1 MGLLPSDE
9 KQQKKLL
16 LGLVPLL
23 ILLAYWYVFHGDR
36 KAEVET
42 ARTRL
47 EALERNNNTAR
58 AIASQGSSQ
67 DLARRLELY
76 EEHMERL
83 EQLIPSG
90 EEVPDLL
97 NMIATRAEGTRVQL
111 ALMRPEED
119 VASDFYRRVTYE
131 MGVIGRYH
139 DVSRFLSE
147 VGSLPRIVTPIDL
160 TLRRRERD
168 SSSSELEAS
177 FRIETYVLPQ
187 PGEASPAP
195 AGAPAGGQGARR

>member
-16 LGLVPLL
+16 IGLIPLL
-23 ILLAYWYVFHGDR
+23 LLLAYWYVFHGD
-36 KAEVET
+36 KAAEVEGM
-42 ARTRL
+42 RTRL
-47 EALERNNNTAR
+47 EELERNNTTAR
-58 AIASQGSSQ
+58 TIASQGSAR

-76 EEHMERL
+76 EEHMGRL

-90 EEVPDLL
+90 EEVPELL
-97 NMIATRAEGTRVQL
+97 NMIATRAEGTGVQL
-111 ALMRPEED
+111 ALMRPEDD

-139 DVSRFLSE
+139 DVARFLSE

-160 TLRRRERD
+160 SLARRNREGA
-168 SSSSELEAS
+168 SSQLQAS

-187 PGEASPAP
+187 PGDSVAAAP
-195 AGAPAGGQGARR
+195 TPRGR

>member
-1 MGLLPSDE
+1 MALLPSDPA
-9 KQQKKLL
+9 QQKKLL
-16 LGLVPLL
+16 IGLVPLIL
-23 ILLAYWYVFHGDR
+23 LLAYWYLFHGD
-36 KAEVET
+36 KATEVET
-42 ARTRL
+42 MRTRL
-47 EALERNNNTAR
+47 ESLEQNNNTAR
-58 AIASQGSSQ
+58 AIASQGSAQ

-119 VASDFYRRVTYE
+119 VASEFYRRVTYE
-131 MGVIGRYH
+131 MGVIGQYH
-139 DVSRFLSE
+139 DVGRFLSE

-168 SSSSELEAS
+168 GSSSELEAS

-187 PGEASPAP
+187 PGDSVGAPAP
-195 AGAPAGGQGARR
+195 AAGGRPG

>member
-16 LGLVPLL
+16 IGLIPLL
-23 ILLAYWYVFHGDR
+23 LLLAYWYLFHGD
-36 KAEVET
+36 KAAAVTEMQ
-42 ARTRL
+42 TRL
-47 EALERNNNTAR
+47 ETLERNNNTAR
-58 AIASQGSSQ
+58 AIASQGSAQ
-67 DLARRLELY
+67 DLSRRLELY

-119 VASDFYRRVTYE
+119 VASEFYRRVTYE

-139 DVSRFLSE
+139 DVGRFLSE

-160 TLRRRERD
+160 TLRRRDRD
-168 SSSSELEAS
+168 GTNSELEAS

-187 PGEASPAP
+187 PGDSMAAP
-195 AGAPAGGQGARR
+195 ASAPGRGAR

>member
-16 LGLVPLL
+16 IGIVPLL
-23 ILLAYWYVFHGDR
+23 LLLGYWYLFHGD
-36 KAEVET
+36 KAAEVDT
-42 ARTRL
+42 MRTRL
-47 EALERNNNTAR
+47 EALEQNNNTAR
-58 AIASQGSSQ
+58 AIASQGSAQ
-67 DLARRLELY
+67 DLERRLELY

-90 EEVPDLL
+90 EEVPELL
-97 NMIATRAEGTRVQL
+97 NMIATRAQNSRVQL

-119 VASDFYRRVTYE
+119 VASEFYRRVTYE
-131 MGVIGRYH
+131 MGVIGDFH
-139 DVSRFLSE
+139 DVSRFLSD

-160 TLRRRERD
+160 TLRRRNREGSD
-168 SSSSELEAS
+168 SELEAS

-187 PGEASPAP
+187 PGDSVGLA
-195 AGAPAGGQGARR
+195 AGGA

>member
-16 LGLVPLL
+16 IGLVPLL
-23 ILLAYWYVFHGDR
+23 LLLAYWYFFHGD
-36 KAEVET
+36 KATEIVEME
-42 ARTRL
+42 TRL
-47 EALERNNNTAR
+47 EALEQNNNTAR
-58 AIASQGSSQ
+58 AIASQGSAQ
-67 DLARRLELY
+67 DLSRRLELY

-119 VASDFYRRVTYE
+119 VASEFYRRVTYE

-160 TLRRRERD
+160 TLRRRDRD
-168 SSSSELEAS
+168 GTNSELEAS

-187 PGEASPAP
+187 PGDSL
-195 AGAPAGGQGARR
+195 GAPAAPAPGARR

>member
-16 LGLVPLL
+16 IGIIPLL
-23 ILLAYWYVFHGDR
+23 LLLGYWYLFHGA
-36 KAEVET
+36 KAEEVEIM
-42 ARTRL
+42 RTRL
-47 EALERNNNTAR
+47 EALEQNNNTAR
-58 AIASQGSSQ
+58 AIASQGSAR
-67 DLARRLELY
+67 DLERRLELY

-97 NMIATRAEGTRVQL
+97 NMIATRAEGTDVQL

-119 VASDFYRRVTYE
+119 VASEFYRRVTYE
-131 MGVIGRYH
+131 MGVIGRFH
-139 DVSRFLSE
+139 DVGRFLSE

-160 TLRRRERD
+160 TLRRRSREG
-168 SSSSELEAS
+168 SNPTLEAS

-187 PGEASPAP
+187 
-195 AGAPAGGQGARR
+195 AGDSVGAAGSAGGAR

>member
-1 MGLLPSDE
+1 MALGPSDPA
-9 KQQKKLL
+9 QQKKLL
-16 LGLVPLL
+16 IGLIPLL
-23 ILLAYWYVFHGDR
+23 LLIGYWYFFHGA
-36 KAEVET
+36 KAEEVELM
-42 ARTRL
+42 RGRL
-47 EALERNNNTAR
+47 ETLEQNNNTAR
-58 AIASQGSSQ
+58 AIAQQGSSE
-67 DLARRLELY
+67 DLSRRLELY
-76 EEHMERL
+76 QEHMERL

-90 EEVPDLL
+90 EEVPELL

-168 SSSSELEAS
+168 GSSSELEAS

-187 PGEASPAP
+187 PGDSARAAAAPAP
-195 AGAPAGGQGARR
+195 RGRR

>member
-16 LGLVPLL
+16 IGIVPLL
-23 ILLAYWYVFHGDR
+23 LLLGYWYLFHGA
-36 KAEVET
+36 KAEEVET
-42 ARTRL
+42 MRTRL
-47 EALERNNNTAR
+47 EALEQNNNTAR
-58 AIASQGSSQ
+58 AIASQGSAR
-67 DLARRLELY
+67 DLERRLELY

-97 NMIATRAEGTRVQL
+97 NMIATRAEGTDVQL

-119 VASDFYRRVTYE
+119 VASEFYRRVTYE
-131 MGVIGRYH
+131 MGVIGRFH

-160 TLRRRERD
+160 TLRRRNREG
-168 SSSSELEAS
+168 SNPTLEAS
-177 FRIETYVLPQ
+177 FRIETYILPQ
-187 PGEASPAP
+187 PGDSVGGAAP
-195 AGAPAGGQGARR
+195 ARGAR